1 MFGIVK
7 NEPKPGITWR
17 NVAAAPAPGHDEVTI
32 AVHKAGICGT
42 DYHIFA
48 WDRWSAARV
57 PTPMVIGHECV
68 GHIVATGPGV
78 AHLHQGQR
86 VSVECHIACGHC
98 VHCRTGNTHICGNVR
113 IIGIDR
119 PGCFTEAVTVPA
131 ANVWPVPDSIPDRH
145 AAVFDPIGNA
155 MHAATSVPIAG
166 QDVLI
171 IGAGPIGLFAVA
183 IARAHGARRVIVQEP
198 HPYRAG
204 IAQRLGADLV
214 IDPNDADGAGQVLAA
229 TGGAGPAT
237 ILEMSGNARA
247 LNDALD
253 MARNGADVALLGLFA
268 SPVTIDL
275 SKSVIMK
282 GITLHGVT
290 GRRMFETWYQVE
302 AFVANHPDAIDLVVT
317 HILPASE
324 YDQGF
329 ALMGKGD
336 CGKVVLDFAS
346 LDRVAA

>member
-7 NEPKPGITWR
+7 NEPKPGIAWR
-17 NVAAAPAPGHDEVTI
+17 HVAAAPAPGHGEVTI
-32 AVHKAGICGT
+32 AVHQAGICGT

-68 GHIVATGPGV
+68 GHIVAIGAGV

-86 VSVECHIACGHC
+86 VSVECHIACGRC
-98 VHCRTGNTHICGNVR
+98 VHCRTANTHICGNVR

-131 ANVWPVPDSIPDRH
+131 ANVWPVPDAIPDRH

-155 MHAATSVPIAG
+155 MHAAASVPIAG
-166 QDVLI
+166 KDVLI
-171 IGAGPIGLFAVA
+171 TGAGPIGLFAVA

-198 HPYRAG
+198 NPYRAG
-204 IAQRLGADLV
+204 IARRLGADLV
-214 IDPNDADGAGQVLAA
+214 IDPNDADAAGRVLAA
-229 TGGAGPAT
+229 TAGAGPAT
-237 ILEMSGNARA
+237 ILEMSGNAAA

-253 MARNGADVALLGLFA
+253 IARNGADVALLGLFA
-268 SPVTIDL
+268 SPVPINL
-275 SKSVIMK
+275 SRSVIMK

-302 AFVANHPDAIDLVVT
+302 AFAANHPDAIDLVIT
-317 HILPASE
+317 HVLPASQ
-324 YDQGF
+324 YDEGF

-346 LDRVAA
+346 LDRIAA